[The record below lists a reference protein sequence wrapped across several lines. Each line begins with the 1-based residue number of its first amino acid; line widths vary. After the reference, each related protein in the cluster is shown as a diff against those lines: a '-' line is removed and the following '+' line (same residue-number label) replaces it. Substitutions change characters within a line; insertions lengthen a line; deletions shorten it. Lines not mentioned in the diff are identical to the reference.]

1 MITGSVFY
9 KKKKIPH
16 IGKKSHLERQ
26 NWNET

>member
-9 KKKKIPH
+9 KKKIPH